1 MPVAGAMSPYPKDG
15 RTAKQYRN
23 ADTDRVLVLSQRVI
37 LHLIGSGRELVRG
50 RRRDVEDVEKYRNR
64 PQILG

>member
-1 MPVAGAMSPYPKDG
+1 V
-15 RTAKQYRN
+15 YRN